1 MRDDRDIHTER
12 HDNLLMSKANVSEID
27 RLIEL
32 ASDEKPRPSVVTE
45 MPRNNQHSLSLE
57 DQKDPRPSMWRV
69 LLQLRVLL
77 PYLSRVLPLL
87 ERSVL
92 GTNVLSSGASAQYK
106 IDTTN
111 FDKGLAVL
119 EDANKDLSVQLKNQA
134 QEIKFLQEQVGWLSK
149 SLEKDAQRQEEILQ
163 SVASLRRSIMIW
175 AVITLIAVGALAALV
190 FLRPEFA
197 R

>member
-1 MRDDRDIHTER
+1 
-12 HDNLLMSKANVSEID
+12 
-27 RLIEL
+27 
-32 ASDEKPRPSVVTE
+32 
-45 MPRNNQHSLSLE
+45 
-57 DQKDPRPSMWRV
+57 
-69 LLQLRVLL
+69 
-77 PYLSRVLPLL
+77 
-87 ERSVL
+87 VL

-163 SVASLRRSIMIW
+163 SVASLRRSIMISVW
-175 AVITLIAVGALAALV
+175 VITRDCWSV
-190 FLRPEFA
+190 P
-197 R
+197 

>member
-1 MRDDRDIHTER
+1 
-12 HDNLLMSKANVSEID
+12 MSKARVSEID

-32 ASDEKPRPSVVTE
+32 ASDEKPRPSIVTE
-45 MPRNNQHSLSLE
+45 IPRNNQHSLSPE
-57 DQKDPRPSMWRV
+57 DQKDPGPSMWRV

-92 GTNVLSSGASAQYK
+92 GTNVLSSGGSVQHK
-106 IDTTN
+106 IDTTHL
-111 FDKGLAVL
+111 DKGLAAL
-119 EDANKDLSVQLKNQA
+119 EDTQKDLGVQLKNQA

-149 SLEKDAQRQEEILQ
+149 SLEKDAQRQEEILE
-163 SVASLRRSIMIW
+163 SVGSLRRLLMIW
-175 AVITLIAVGALAALV
+175 AVITLVAVGALAAVIL
-190 FLRPEFA
+190 LRPELP

>member
-1 MRDDRDIHTER
+1 
-12 HDNLLMSKANVSEID
+12 MSKAKVSEID

-32 ASDEKPRPSVVTE
+32 ASDERPRPSAVTE
-45 MPRNNQHSLSLE
+45 IPGNKQHALSLE

-92 GTNVLSSGASAQYK
+92 GTNVLSSNGSVPHK
-106 IDTTN
+106 IDTSS

-119 EDANKDLSVQLKNQA
+119 EDGHKTLSVQLKDQA
-134 QEIKFLQEQVGWLSK
+134 QEVKFLQEQVGWLSK
-149 SLEKDAQRQEEILQ
+149 SLEKDAKRQEEILE
-163 SVASLRRSIMIW
+163 SIGSLRRL
-175 AVITLIAVGALAALV
+175 VLILGAILVVAVGALAALV
-190 FLRPEFA
+190 FFRPEYIK
-197 R
+197 